1 MKIYI
6 TGLPSG
12 YEVEHLAR
20 LFYPMAPLTLTPPE
34 PAEDCLWAEKTDTG
48 LRVLVRQGEKSKTL
62 EAPLPLPV
70 EQGGETPE
78 FALASLTYDLLR
90 SWTGIR
96 PPWGKMTGVRP
107 VRLIHDKRAAGW
119 SAEQIDRFF
128 LQRFDCSEQKYEM
141 AKEIADLQEPILR
154 LGSAPKTYSLYIGI
168 PFCPSRCSYC
178 SFVSCNLDRDRKLV
192 QPYVDCL
199 CKEVAEIR
207 VQAERAGLT
216 LCSIYIG
223 GGTPTSLSAAQ
234 LRQLMGT
241 VRENFDL
248 TKVVEYTV
256 EAGRPDCTDAEK
268 LAVIKEYGATRISI
282 NPQTF
287 SDEVLA
293 NIGRKHSA
301 QDILDCYADARRA
314 GHEDIN
320 MDLIAGLPGDTVE
333 GFEHSLRQAI
343 ALQPEN
349 ITVHTLTLKRASR
362 IVIEDQKE
370 NDYADV
376 AAMLEKCHL
385 LAEAGYRPYYLYRQ
399 KNTLQNLENVGW
411 CKPGH
416 EGYYNIYIMEEVQTI
431 LSAGAGG
438 STKLVAD
445 GGKRM
450 QRIFNFK
457 YPNEYIQRF
466 AEVLERKKEW
476 LSFMITIWVPKR
488 LVEVDLYNVAARS
501 PQALAQLSENSYARR
516 VQYAAQK
523 VRGSG
528 AKIVMLTGPSASG
541 KTTSAHC
548 LAKALV
554 QQGTPAQVVSL
565 DNFFKGAAYYPK
577 MPDGTLDYENLETL
591 DLPLIKQCLH
601 QLSETGKTELPI
613 YDFAT
618 EQRAA
623 AVEPIDLQGGVCIVE
638 GIHALNPEL
647 TGLVPDDQI
656 YRIYAGLRE
665 EYCIDGRRVI
675 NTQDI
680 RLCRRTLRDAATRGR
695 SPAKTLAMWDRVMDG
710 ETRYIKGF
718 KTTADFLLDT
728 SFTYE
733 LGLISRLLGEVRRQ
747 FTLEGHNAELW
758 DETARR
764 FEQVN
769 PLPLELLPA
778 DSMLCEFYGNR
789 T

>member
-90 SWTGIR
+90 SWTGVR

-128 LQRFDCSEQKYEM
+128 LQRFDCSEKKYEM

-178 SFVSCNLDRDRKLV
+178 SFVSCNLDRDRKMV

-207 VQAERAGLT
+207 AQAERAGLT

-301 QDILDCYADARRA
+301 QDILNCYADARRA

-376 AAMLEKCHL
+376 AAMLEKKGVSPIGKHL
-385 LAEAGYRPYYLYRQ
+385 DRIRTKTLEQALSKHPLIDEVECYKTPSGKLCIEVTQRIPILRIMSANGENYYLDNKGTVMPPDAKCVAHRAIVTGNVEKSFAMKDLYKFGVFLHNNKFWDALIEQIHVLPDRNIELVPRVGDHLVYLG
-399 KNTLQNLENVGW
+399 KLENFENKLARLKEFYQKGLNQVGW
-411 CKPGH
+411 NKYSRISLEFSNQIIC
-416 EGYYNIYIMEEVQTI
+416 
-431 LSAGAGG
+431 
-438 STKLVAD
+438 TK
-445 GGKRM
+445 
-450 QRIFNFK
+450 
-457 YPNEYIQRF
+457 
-466 AEVLERKKEW
+466 
-476 LSFMITIWVPKR
+476 
-488 LVEVDLYNVAARS
+488 
-501 PQALAQLSENSYARR
+501 
-516 VQYAAQK
+516 
-523 VRGSG
+523 
-528 AKIVMLTGPSASG
+528 
-541 KTTSAHC
+541 
-548 LAKALV
+548 
-554 QQGTPAQVVSL
+554 
-565 DNFFKGAAYYPK
+565 
-577 MPDGTLDYENLETL
+577 
-591 DLPLIKQCLH
+591 
-601 QLSETGKTELPI
+601 
-613 YDFAT
+613 
-618 EQRAA
+618 
-623 AVEPIDLQGGVCIVE
+623 
-638 GIHALNPEL
+638 
-647 TGLVPDDQI
+647 
-656 YRIYAGLRE
+656 RE
-665 EYCIDGRRVI
+665 S
-675 NTQDI
+675 N
-680 RLCRRTLRDAATRGR
+680 
-695 SPAKTLAMWDRVMDG
+695 K
-710 ETRYIKGF
+710 
-718 KTTADFLLDT
+718 
-728 SFTYE
+728 
-733 LGLISRLLGEVRRQ
+733 
-747 FTLEGHNAELW
+747 
-758 DETARR
+758 
-764 FEQVN
+764 
-769 PLPLELLPA
+769 
-778 DSMLCEFYGNR
+778 
-789 T
+789 

>member
-1 MKIYI
+1 MGRKDRYRSA
-6 TGLPSG
+6 GAG
-12 YEVEHLAR
+12 A
-20 LFYPMAPLTLTPPE
+20 
-34 PAEDCLWAEKTDTG
+34 
-48 LRVLVRQGEKSKTL
+48 QGEKSKML

-90 SWTGIR
+90 QWTGIR

-466 AEVLERKKEW
+466 AEVLERKKGVAEFYDHN
-476 LSFMITIWVPKR
+476 LVPKR

-591 DLPLIKQCLH
+591 DLPSSSSACTSSARPARPNCHLRFCH
-601 QLSETGKTELPI
+601 
-613 YDFAT
+613 
-618 EQRAA
+618 RAA
-623 AVEPIDLQGGVCIVE
+623 RCRSGTHRPAGRCVHRGGYPCPQ
-638 GIHALNPEL
+638 PEL

-656 YRIYAGLRE
+656 YASTPSAGGVL
-665 EYCIDGRRVI
+665 
-675 NTQDI
+675 
-680 RLCRRTLRDAATRGR
+680 
-695 SPAKTLAMWDRVMDG
+695 
-710 ETRYIKGF
+710 
-718 KTTADFLLDT
+718 
-728 SFTYE
+728 
-733 LGLISRLLGEVRRQ
+733 
-747 FTLEGHNAELW
+747 H
-758 DETARR
+758 
-764 FEQVN
+764 
-769 PLPLELLPA
+769 
-778 DSMLCEFYGNR
+778 
-789 T
+789 